1 MARCRLC
8 TSNDDQ
14 ALIEHL
20 AKFMW
25 DSRQGE
31 FEVAT
36 PWERAGPTWQ
46 AKFREMGVAARQAL
60 TME

>member
-8 TSNDDQ
+8 TSNDPE
-14 ALIEHL
+14 AVIEHL
-20 AKFMW
+20 ARYMW

-46 AKFREMGVAARQAL
+46 SKFREMAVAARQAL
-60 TME
+60 LIE

>member
-8 TSNDDQ
+8 TSNDEQ
-14 ALIEHL
+14 GLIEHL
-20 AKFMW
+20 AKAMW

-36 PWERAGPTWQ
+36 PWERAGATWQ
-46 AKFREMGVAARQAL
+46 TAFREMGFVARRAML
-60 TME
+60 EE